1 MTQPDL
7 GPLRDG
13 QTVAI
18 VGGGPAGI
26 ACALTVQREAT
37 RRGLHID
44 VLVFERKR
52 LGIDHNQCAGV
63 LSPPILAILR
73 REFDITLPAE
83 LLRNEIHGYVLHGAR
98 DSVLLQGDEH
108 GDATRTVRRNEFDA
122 CLAHCA
128 TERGIQVIQAQVTD
142 LEFREDGVL
151 IFTWIGT
158 FRADVV
164 VGAFGTGRVME
175 DTFSHST
182 AYTPPP
188 TLGTLVTRFHP
199 EGHARPIIPGL
210 LDGHIHVFL
219 PPLPRVEF
227 GTLIPKGNHVTVI
240 VAGRKLR
247 TDDMRA
253 FLALP
258 PVREVME
265 ITPDEDQ
272 FYKGRFPVGL
282 AGHYYGDRYVTVG
295 DAAGL
300 VRPFKGKGVTSAVIT
315 GGHAAL
321 TLFEDGISARAFGAF
336 ARRCAEITG
345 DLWYGRLVRTAA
357 WMAGHWFSLEP
368 AIRRAQT
375 DAALQEVLFDC
386 VSGRETYRNIVRRPG
401 NVGLAVKLG
410 LATLPECLRRKG

>member
-1 MTQPDL
+1 MSDI

-18 VGGGPAGI
+18 VGGGPAGM
-26 ACALTVQREAT
+26 ACALTVQREAA
-37 RRGLHID
+37 RRGLRIN

-63 LSPPILAILR
+63 LSPPILALLR
-73 REFDITLPAE
+73 EEFDITLPPE
-83 LLRNEIHGYVLHGAR
+83 LLRNEIQGYVMHGTR

-108 GDATRTVRRNEFDA
+108 GSATCTVRRNEFDA
-122 CLAHCA
+122 YLAKCA
-128 TERGIQVIQAQVTD
+128 VERGIQVVQAQVTD

-175 DTFSHST
+175 DTFGRST
-182 AYTPPP
+182 AYTAPP
-188 TLGTLVTRFHP
+188 TLGTLVTKYHP
-199 EGHARPIIPGL
+199 EGHARAIIPGL

-219 PPLPRVEF
+219 PALPRVEF
-227 GTLIPKGNHVTVI
+227 GSLIPKGNHVTVI
-240 VAGRKLR
+240 VAGQNLR

-258 PVREVME
+258 RVRAVME
-265 ITPDEDQ
+265 IAPDEDQ

-282 AGHYYGDRYVTVG
+282 AGHYYGDRYVTIG

-321 TLFEDGISARAFGAF
+321 TLFEDGISARAFDAF

-345 DLWYGRLVRTAA
+345 DLWYGRLMRRLA
-357 WMAGHWFSLEP
+357 WTTGHRFSFDPIIQQAERDP
-368 AIRRAQT
+368 ALRA
-375 DAALQEVLFDC
+375 VLFDC
-386 VSGRETYRNIVRRPG
+386 VSGGDTYRNIVRRPG
-401 NVGLAVKLG
+401 NVRLAVKLG
-410 LATLPECLRRKG
+410 LATLPEGLRRK

>member
-1 MTQPDL
+1 MTDL
-7 GPLRDG
+7 GPLHDG

-18 VGGGPAGI
+18 VGGGPAGM
-26 ACALTVQREAT
+26 ACALTARREAE
-37 RRGLHID
+37 RRGLAVN

-63 LSPPILAILR
+63 LSPPILALLR
-73 REFDITLPAE
+73 EEFDITLPPE
-83 LLRNEIHGYVLHGAR
+83 LLRNEIRGYVLHGAR
-98 DSVLLQGDEH
+98 GGVSLRGDER
-108 GDATRTVRRNEFDA
+108 GGATLTVRRNEFDA
-122 CLAHCA
+122 YLAKRA
-128 TERGIQVIQAQVTD
+128 AERGIQVVQAQVTD
-142 LEFREDGVL
+142 LEFRDDGVL

-175 DTFSHST
+175 DTFGHST
-182 AYTPPP
+182 AYAPPP
-188 TLGTLVTRFHP
+188 TLGTLVTKHHP
-199 EGHARPIIPGL
+199 EGHERPIIPGL

-227 GTLIPKGNHVTVI
+227 GSLIPKGNHVTVI
-240 VAGRKLR
+240 VAGQNLR

-258 PVREVME
+258 QVRGVME
-265 ITPDEDQ
+265 IAPDEDQ

-282 AGHYYGDRYVTVG
+282 AGHYYGDRYVTIG

-315 GGHAAL
+315 GGHAAM

-345 DLWYGRLVRTAA
+345 DLWYGRLMRQLA
-357 WMAGHWFSLEP
+357 WTTGHHFSFDPIIRQAERDP
-368 AIRRAQT
+368 ALRA
-375 DAALQEVLFDC
+375 LLFDC
-386 VSGRETYRNIVRRPG
+386 VSGGDTYRNIVRRPG
-401 NVGLAVKLG
+401 NLRLALKVG
-410 LATLPECLRRKG
+410 LATLPEGLRKN

>member
-1 MTQPDL
+1 M
-7 GPLRDG
+7 
-13 QTVAI
+13 
-18 VGGGPAGI
+18 
-26 ACALTVQREAT
+26 ACALTAQREAA
-37 RRGLHID
+37 RRGLRID

-63 LSPPILAILR
+63 LSPPILTLLR
-73 REFDITLPAE
+73 EELDITLPAE
-83 LLRNEIHGYVLHGAR
+83 LLRNEIHGYVLHGTR
-98 DSVLLQGDEH
+98 GSVTLRGDEQ
-108 GDATRTVRRNEFDA
+108 GGATYTVRRNEFDA
-122 CLAHCA
+122 YLAKCA
-128 TERGIQVIQAQVTD
+128 AERGIRIVQSQVTD
-142 LEFREDGVL
+142 LEFRADGVF

-175 DTFSHST
+175 DSFGHST

-188 TLGTLVTRFHP
+188 TLGTLVARYHP

-227 GTLIPKGNHVTVI
+227 GSLIPKGNHVTVI
-240 VAGRKLR
+240 VAGRNLR

-258 PVREVME
+258 QVRGVME

-282 AGHYYGDRYVTVG
+282 AGHYYGDRYVTAG

-300 VRPFKGKGVTSAVIT
+300 VRPFKGKGVTSAIIT
-315 GGHAAL
+315 GGHAAM
-321 TLFEDGISARAFGAF
+321 TLFEDGISARAFDAF

-345 DLWYGRLVRTAA
+345 DLWYGRMMRRLA
-357 WMAGHWFSLEP
+357 WTTGHRFSFDPVIRQAEENP
-368 AIRRAQT
+368 ALRA
-375 DAALQEVLFDC
+375 LLFDC
-386 VSGRETYRNIVRRPG
+386 VSGGDTYRNIVRRPG
-401 NVGLAVKLG
+401 NVRLAVKLG
-410 LATLPECLRRKG
+410 LALLPEALRKK